1 MGSGVDWDIGH
12 WCCWGTD
19 WVQVLTGTLPG
30 SGAGW
35 ATRGTGADG
44 VTVAGIQRGPLHAAA
59 CRGLTLL
66 QVSRV
71 SDWCTQL
78 HAEASPRRGHGG
90 PVASLGVRLRVRE
103 ATSSQVSELLIPPC
117 LIRCH

>member
-1 MGSGVDWDIGH
+1 MSTGTLDTGVAG
-12 WCCWGTD
+12 GTD

-35 ATRGTGADG
+35 AIGGTGADG

-66 QVSRV
+66 QVSLV
-71 SDWCTQL
+71 SVIGARL
-78 HAEASPRRGHGG
+78 
-90 PVASLGVRLRVRE
+90 SL
-103 ATSSQVSELLIPPC
+103 IH
-117 LIRCH
+117 I

>member
-1 MGSGVDWDIGH
+1 MLTGTLDTDVAG
-12 WCCWGTD
+12 GTD

-35 ATRGTGADG
+35 AIGGTGADG

-66 QVSRV
+66 QVSLV
-71 SDWCTQL
+71 SVIGARSAC
-78 HAEASPRRGHGG
+78 RGLT
-90 PVASLGVRLRVRE
+90 P
-103 ATSSQVSELLIPPC
+103 T
-117 LIRCH
+117 